1 MHSNRTRPCAL
12 CKERGKGTPRTH
24 GLLVGETL
32 SKIAGADRK
41 QCEGPERGERGV
53 GSVVERGGGRERK
66 KDARKERRRRAKR
79 GGARTIS

>member
-12 CKERGKGTPRTH
+12 CKERGKGTH